1 MDLKI
6 IISSPSGAGK
16 TTITRNLL
24 KKVKNSKLSVSCT
37 TRKPRPGEK
46 HGTDYFF
53 ISKKKFLELKKKN
66 KFLETAKVFNN
77 YYGTLKS
84 EVISKKKNKIILLD
98 VDWQGARIIR
108 KKIKSNLH
116 SFYLLPPNFK
126 ELKKRLIKRHKENI
140 KIAEER
146 ILNAKNDMKHWLEY
160 DEVFVNK
167 NINRC
172 SKEIMKKI
180 DLIRLNNK
188 KKSFISNFVKKF
200 KFK

>member
-1 MDLKI
+1 MQLSLQKAILSNRFDQLGLKI

-16 TTITRNLL
+16 TTVTKNLL

-37 TRKPRPGEK
+37 TRKPRLGEK

-53 ISKKKFLELKKKN
+53 ISKKKFLELRKKN
-66 KFLETAKVFNN
+66 KFLETAKVFDH
-77 YYGTLKS
+77 YYGTLKDQ
-84 EVISKKKNKIILLD
+84 VNNNKKITFID
-98 VDWQGARIIR
+98 IDWQGARIIR
-108 KKIKSNLH
+108 KKIKNNCH

-146 ILNAKNDMKHWLEY
+146 ILNAKNDMKHWSEY

-167 NINRC
+167 NINR
-172 SKEIMKKI
+172 
-180 DLIRLNNK
+180 
-188 KKSFISNFVKKF
+188 
-200 KFK
+200 

>member
-1 MDLKI
+1 LDLKI

-53 ISKKKFLELKKKN
+53 VSKKKFLELKKKN

-98 VDWQGARIIR
+98 IDWQGARIIR
-108 KKIKSNLH
+108 RKIKNHCH

-126 ELKKRLIKRHKENI
+126 ELKKRLFKRHQENI

-146 ILNAKNDMKHWLEY
+146 ISKAKNDIKHWSEY
-160 DEVFVNK
+160 DEVFINK
-167 NINRC
+167 NINQC
-172 SKEIMKKI
+172 SKEIIKKI

-188 KKSFISNFVKKF
+188 KKNFISNFVKKF

>member
-24 KKVKNSKLSVSCT
+24 KKVKNSRLSVSCT

-98 VDWQGARIIR
+98 IDWQGARIIR
-108 KKIKSNLH
+108 KKIKNHCH

-126 ELKKRLIKRHKENI
+126 ELKKRLFKRHQENI

-146 ILNAKNDMKHWLEY
+146 ISNAQNDMKHWSEY
-160 DEVFVNK
+160 SEVFINK
-167 NINRC
+167 NINQC
-172 SKEIMKKI
+172 SKEIIKKI

-188 KKSFISNFVKKF
+188 KKNFIRNFVKKF

>member
-1 MDLKI
+1 LDLKI

-84 EVISKKKNKIILLD
+84 EVVSKQKNKIILLD
-98 VDWQGARIIR
+98 IDWQGARIIR
-108 KKIKSNLH
+108 KKIKNNCH

-126 ELKKRLIKRHKENI
+126 ELKKRLFKRHKENI

-146 ILNAKNDMKHWLEY
+146 ISNAKNDMKHWSEY

-167 NINRC
+167 NINKC
-172 SKEIMKKI
+172 SKEIMKTI
-180 DLIRLNNK
+180 DLIILNNK
-188 KKSFISNFVKKF
+188 RKTFISNFIKKF

>member
-24 KKVKNSKLSVSCT
+24 KKVKNSRLSVSCT

-53 ISKKKFLELKKKN
+53 VSKNKFLELKKKN

-84 EVISKKKNKIILLD
+84 EIVSKQKNKIILLD
-98 VDWQGARIIR
+98 IDWQGARIIR
-108 KKIKSNLH
+108 KKIKKDLH

-146 ILNAKNDMKHWLEY
+146 ISNAKNDMKHWSEY

-172 SKEIMKKI
+172 SKEIIKKI
-180 DLIRLNNK
+180 DLIILNRK
-188 KKSFISNFVKKF
+188 KKNFINNFVKKF

>member
-24 KKVKNSKLSVSCT
+24 KKVKNSRLSVSCT

-98 VDWQGARIIR
+98 IDWQGARIIR
-108 KKIKSNLH
+108 KKIKNNLR

-146 ILNAKNDMKHWLEY
+146 ISNAKNDMKHWSEY

>member
-53 ISKKKFLELKKKN
+53 MSKKKFLELKKKN

-77 YYGTLKS
+77 YYGTLIS
-84 EVISKKKNKIILLD
+84 EVVSKQKNKIILLD
-98 VDWQGARIIR
+98 IDWQ
-108 KKIKSNLH
+108 
-116 SFYLLPPNFK
+116 
-126 ELKKRLIKRHKENI
+126 
-140 KIAEER
+140 
-146 ILNAKNDMKHWLEY
+146 
-160 DEVFVNK
+160 
-167 NINRC
+167 
-172 SKEIMKKI
+172 
-180 DLIRLNNK
+180 
-188 KKSFISNFVKKF
+188 
-200 KFK
+200 

>member
-24 KKVKNSKLSVSCT
+24 KKVKNSRLSVSCT

-84 EVISKKKNKIILLD
+84 EVVSKQKNKIIFLD
-98 VDWQGARIIR
+98 IDWQGARIIR
-108 KKIKSNLH
+108 KKIKNHCH

-126 ELKKRLIKRHKENI
+126 ELKKRLFKRHQENI

-146 ILNAKNDMKHWLEY
+146 ISNAKNDMKHWLEY
-160 DEVFVNK
+160 DEVFINK

-172 SKEIMKKI
+172 SKEILKKI
-180 DLIRLNNK
+180 DLIVLNNK
-188 KKSFISNFVKKF
+188 KKNFISNFVKKF

>member
-1 MDLKI
+1 M
-6 IISSPSGAGK
+6 
-16 TTITRNLL
+16 
-24 KKVKNSKLSVSCT
+24 
-37 TRKPRPGEK
+37 
-46 HGTDYFF
+46 
-53 ISKKKFLELKKKN
+53 
-66 KFLETAKVFNN
+66 
-77 YYGTLKS
+77 
-84 EVISKKKNKIILLD
+84 
-98 VDWQGARIIR
+98 
-108 KKIKSNLH
+108 
-116 SFYLLPPNFK
+116 LPPNFK

-146 ILNAKNDMKHWLEY
+146 ISNAKNDMKHWSEY

>member
-53 ISKKKFLELKKKN
+53 VSKNKFLELKKKN
-66 KFLETAKVFNN
+66 KFLESAKVFNN

-84 EVISKKKNKIILLD
+84 EVISKKKNKIIFLD
-98 VDWQGARIIR
+98 IDWQGARIIR
-108 KKIKSNLH
+108 KKIKKNCH

-126 ELKKRLIKRHKENI
+126 ELKKRLFKRHQENI

-146 ILNAKNDMKHWLEY
+146 ILNAKNDMKYWSEY
-160 DEVFVNK
+160 DEVFVN
-167 NINRC
+167 
-172 SKEIMKKI
+172 
-180 DLIRLNNK
+180 
-188 KKSFISNFVKKF
+188 
-200 KFK
+200 

>member
-24 KKVKNSKLSVSCT
+24 KKVKNSRLSVSCT

-98 VDWQGARIIR
+98 IDWQGARIIR
-108 KKIKSNLH
+108 KKIKKDLH

-146 ILNAKNDMKHWLEY
+146 ISNAKNDMKHWLEY

-188 KKSFISNFVKKF
+188 KLSFISNFVKKF